1 MLSRK
6 VWLFYVK
13 NGDDIGGNGRIIV
26 ILQLNLKI
34 RFQMMNLPQDPMM
47 LFSVINMKL
56 RDQYSSLDELCEDM
70 DVNRKELEDKLAA
83 FGFEYSEENNK
94 FW

>member
-1 MLSRK
+1 
-6 VWLFYVK
+6 
-13 NGDDIGGNGRIIV
+13 
-26 ILQLNLKI
+26 
-34 RFQMMNLPQDPMM
+34 MMNLPQDPMM

-56 RDQYSSLDELCEDM
+56 RDQYASLDELCEDM
-70 DVNRKELEDKLAA
+70 DVNKEELVAKLAA

>member
-1 MLSRK
+1 
-6 VWLFYVK
+6 
-13 NGDDIGGNGRIIV
+13 
-26 ILQLNLKI
+26 
-34 RFQMMNLPQDPMM
+34 MMNLPQDPMM

-70 DVNRKELEDKLAA
+70 DVNRKELEDKLAV